1 MSGWQVT
8 RRQVALAGRVV
19 DGVNGKPLA
28 GARVTIVTMPSLFK
42 KKLEI
47 DAIRY
52 GKQWA
57 AMNERADRTHTR
69 EDGLF
74 YFLDLPDGKFGLSV
88 SLSRPGMRYG
98 PAEETASVA
107 RDAKGGIAK
116 LVFMDLV
123 LHPTVLKGRITG
135 TGHKSGI
142 AMAEVRVKGSGEHTF
157 SDAQGQY
164 LLPGIEPGK
173 RTVLVFAQG
182 YRDISHAVT
191 IAKVGESQTL
201 NFTLTKE
208 SE

>member
-1 MSGWQVT
+1 MSTWQIA
-8 RRQVALAGRVV
+8 RHQVSIAGRVT
-19 DGVNGKPLA
+19 DGVSGKPLA
-28 GARVTIVTMPSLFK
+28 GVRVTIVTMPSLFK
-42 KKLEI
+42 KKLGI

-116 LVFMDLV
+116 PVFMDLV

-157 SDAQGQY
+157 SNAQGQY

-182 YRDISHAVT
+182 YRDISQSVT
-191 IAKVGESQTL
+191 IAESGQEQIV
-201 NFTLTKE
+201 NFTLSRETG
-208 SE
+208 